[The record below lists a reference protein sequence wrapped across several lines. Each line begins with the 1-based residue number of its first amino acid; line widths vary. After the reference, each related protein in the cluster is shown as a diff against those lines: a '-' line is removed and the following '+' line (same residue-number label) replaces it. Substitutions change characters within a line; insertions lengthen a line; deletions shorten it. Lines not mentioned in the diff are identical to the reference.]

1 LFREI
6 VNNLWL
12 LALLLGLQL
21 SGEVCAEDLVIVN
34 ALIVDGSGDPAV
46 LGDIRVSNG
55 KITVVGD
62 VNAEMGDRIVDAD
75 GLVLAPGF
83 IDTHS
88 HMDIDL
94 KSGSDALAALS
105 QGITTV
111 IVGQDGDSS
120 MTAASLE
127 AFVTA
132 KPVSINLATYT
143 GHGGLRDQVM
153 GDDFKRTATK
163 DEIRKMSLLLRQ
175 DLKEGSLGL
184 STGLEYDPGIYSS
197 TAEIIALAGVAAD
210 AGGRYI
216 SHVRSEDRALFE
228 AVEEVITIARE
239 TGIAVQIS
247 HIKLARIGL
256 WGHASDLLKRLD
268 QARRQGIDITAD
280 IYPYTYWQ
288 SSLTVLL
295 PERDFADIE
304 AAQYAL
310 DELAK
315 PEGLTL
321 ATFAPDPSL
330 IGLTIA
336 DIARLRDQ
344 TEAVTYL
351 QLIAEAYSDPTSL
364 VEYPESVIGVSM
376 TDADIAALAQWPHA
390 NLCSDGSA
398 SGGHPRGW
406 GAFPRAIRLFVRE
419 SSLLTLP
426 EMIHKMTALSAQHV
440 GLAGRGLI
448 RPGYAADLVLFDP
461 LLMTDRSTMA
471 DPGLMSEGVSRV
483 WVNGQLVFADR
494 QVSVNRPGRFLVR
507 PTGTK
512 DRQAW

>member
-1 LFREI
+1 MFREI
-6 VNNLWL
+6 ANNLLL

-21 SGEVCAEDLVIVN
+21 SGQVYAEDLVIVN
-34 ALIVDGSGDPAV
+34 ALIVDGTGVPAV
-46 LGDIRVSNG
+46 HGDIRVSNG
-55 KITVVGD
+55 KIAAVGD
-62 VNAEMGDRIVDAD
+62 VNAEKGDRIVDAG

-111 IVGQDGDSS
+111 IVGQDGDSA

-132 KPVSINLATYT
+132 KPVTINLATYT

-153 GDDFKRTATK
+153 GDDVKRTATQ
-163 DEIRKMSLLLRQ
+163 DEIEKMSLLLKQ

-197 TAEIIALAGVAAD
+197 TAEIIALASAAAD

-216 SHVRSEDRALFE
+216 SHIRSEDRALFE

-239 TGIAVQIS
+239 TGISAQIS

-256 WGHASDLLKRLD
+256 WGRASDLLRRLD
-268 QARRQGIDITAD
+268 QARQQGIDITAD

-295 PERDFADIE
+295 PERDFTDLN

-321 ATFAPDPSL
+321 TAFAPDPSL

-344 TEAVTYL
+344 TAAVTYL
-351 QLIAEAYSDPTSL
+351 QLIKEAYSDPDRL
-364 VEYPESVIGVSM
+364 VEYPESVIGISM
-376 TDADIAALAQWPHA
+376 TDADIAALVQWPHT

-419 SSLLTLP
+419 TNLLTLA
-426 EMIHKMTALSAQHV
+426 ELIHKMTALSAQHA

-448 RPGYAADLVLFDP
+448 RPGFAADLVLFDP
-461 LLMTDRSTMA
+461 LLITDRSTMD
-471 DPGLMSEGVSRV
+471 DPALMSEGVSKV
-483 WVNGQLVFADR
+483 WVDGQLVFADR
-494 QVSVNRPGRFLVR
+494 QVSANRPGRFLSR
-507 PTGTK
+507 KAGNPNL
-512 DRQAW
+512 

>member
-1 LFREI
+1 MD
-6 VNNLWL
+6 VD
-12 LALLLGLQL
+12 L
-21 SGEVCAEDLVIVN
+21 S
-34 ALIVDGSGDPAV
+34 SG
-46 LGDIRVSNG
+46 
-55 KITVVGD
+55 T
-62 VNAEMGDRIVDAD
+62 
-75 GLVLAPGF
+75 
-83 IDTHS
+83 
-88 HMDIDL
+88 
-94 KSGSDALAALS
+94 DALAAVS

-111 IVGQDGDSS
+111 IVGQDGDSA

-153 GDDFKRTATK
+153 GGDFKRTATQ
-163 DEIRKMSLLLRQ
+163 DEIEKMSLLLKQ
-175 DLKEGSLGL
+175 DLRSGSLGL
-184 STGLEYDPGIYSS
+184 STGLEYDPGIYSA
-197 TAEIIALAGVAAD
+197 TAEIIALASISAD

-216 SHVRSEDRALFE
+216 SHIRSEDRALFE
-228 AVEEVITIARE
+228 AVEEVITIAGE
-239 TGIAVQIS
+239 AGVPAQIS

-256 WGHASDLLKRLD
+256 WGRASDLLGRLD

-295 PERDFADIE
+295 PERDFTDLN

-321 ATFAPDPSL
+321 AAFAPDPSL
-330 IGLTIA
+330 IGLTVA
-336 DIARLRDQ
+336 DVARLRNQ

-351 QLIAEAYSDPTSL
+351 QLIVEAYSDPASL

-376 TDADIAALAQWPHA
+376 TDADIAALVQWPHT

-406 GAFPRAIRLFVRE
+406 GAFPRAIRLYVRE
-419 SSLLTLP
+419 SNLMTLP

-461 LLMTDRSTMA
+461 LLMTDRSTMD
-471 DPGLMSEGVSRV
+471 DPSLMSEGISKV
-483 WVNGQLVFADR
+483 WIDGQLVFADR
-494 QVSVNRPGRFLVR
+494 QLSENRPGQFLL
-507 PTGTK
+507 
-512 DRQAW
+512 RQKGNSNR

>member
-1 LFREI
+1 MFKENP
-6 VNNLWL
+6 VNGSW
-12 LALLLGLQL
+12 LALLFCLW
-21 SGEVCAEDLVIVN
+21 SNDPAYAENLVIVN
-34 ALIVDGSGDPAV
+34 ASIVDGSGNPAV
-46 LGDIRVSNG
+46 QGDVRVSNG
-55 KITVVGD
+55 KITTVGR
-62 VNAEMGDRIVDAD
+62 VNLKGGDRIVDAQ
-75 GLVLAPGF
+75 GLILAPGF

-88 HMDIDL
+88 HMDVDL
-94 KSGSDALAALS
+94 SSGTDALAAVS

-111 IVGQDGDSS
+111 IVGQDGDSA

-153 GDDFKRTATK
+153 GGDFKRTATQ
-163 DEIRKMSLLLRQ
+163 DEIEKMSLLLKQ
-175 DLKEGSLGL
+175 DLRSGSLGL
-184 STGLEYDPGIYSS
+184 STGLEYDPGIYSA
-197 TAEIIALAGVAAD
+197 TAEIIALASISAD

-216 SHVRSEDRALFE
+216 SHIRSEDRSLFE
-228 AVEEVITIARE
+228 AVEDVITIARE
-239 TGIAVQIS
+239 AGVPAQIS

-256 WGHASDLLKRLD
+256 WGRASDLLGRLD

-295 PERDFADIE
+295 PERDFTDLN

-321 ATFAPDPSL
+321 AAFAPDPSL
-330 IGLTIA
+330 IGLTVA
-336 DIARLRDQ
+336 DVARLRNQ

-351 QLIAEAYSDPTSL
+351 QLIVEAYSDPASL

-376 TDADIAALAQWPHA
+376 TDADIAALVQWPHT

-406 GAFPRAIRLFVRE
+406 GAFPRAIRLYVRE
-419 SSLLTLP
+419 SNLMTLP

-461 LLMTDRSTMA
+461 LLITDRSTMD
-471 DPGLMSEGVSRV
+471 DPSLMSEGISKV
-483 WVNGQLVFADR
+483 WIDGQLVFADR
-494 QVSVNRPGRFLVR
+494 QLSENRPGQFLL
-507 PTGTK
+507 
-512 DRQAW
+512 RQKGNSNR